1 MRIGYLASH
10 YPAVSHR
17 FLLREIQALRR
28 SGVEVETFSIHRTTG
43 AALLAQSDQEEG
55 RRTYAIWPPLSFG
68 LLRAHQ
74 TAVLAAP
81 ARYVGTLLFALRHAN
96 PGVRGR
102 LRGLF
107 HFAESMAI
115 WDAARRRNVRH
126 IHASFADSASDV
138 ARLVARFGGKRW
150 SWSLA
155 IHGPVEFEDVRLN
168 GLAEKVRSA
177 FFTVAISDFGRSQIM
192 AIAPEERWGDIHV
205 VHCGVEPAECAPK
218 PKQGDR
224 GEPEILCVGR
234 LVQRK
239 GQALLIE
246 ACAALQRRG
255 LPVRLTLI
263 GDGPQRAG
271 LEALAKRVGVC
282 DRVRFL
288 GSVGHDDILPRFRSA
303 DIFCLP
309 SFSEGVPVV
318 LMEAMAHCVPVVTTQ
333 IMGVPELVEDGYSG
347 LLVAPGRVDLLV
359 DALARLL
366 KDPEQRERL
375 GANGRE
381 KVLAEFDVNES
392 ARRLR
397 DVLIDRLG
405 PQ

>member
-28 SGVEVETFSIHRTTG
+28 CGVEVETFSIHRTPG

-55 RRTYAIWPPLSFG
+55 RRTYAIWPPRSFD
-68 LLRAHQ
+68 LLLAHL
-74 TAVLAAP
+74 TAVLTAP
-81 ARYVGTLLFALRHAN
+81 TRYVGTLVFALRRAN

-138 ARLVARFGGKRW
+138 ARLVVRFGGPRW

-168 GLAEKVRSA
+168 RLAEKVSSA
-177 FFTVAISDFGRSQIM
+177 CFTVAISDFGRSQIM
-192 AIAPEERWGDIHV
+192 AFAPEERWGDIHV
-205 VHCGVEPAECAPK
+205 VHCGIEPAECAPK
-218 PKQGDR
+218 PKQRDA

-239 GQALLIE
+239 GQSLLLQ
-246 ACAALQRRG
+246 ACAALHRCG

-271 LEALAKRVGVC
+271 LRALATRIGVS
-282 DRVRFL
+282 DHVQFV

-318 LMEAMAHCVPVVTTQ
+318 LMEAMAHSVPVVTTQ
-333 IMGVPELVEDGYSG
+333 VMGVPELVEDGHSG
-347 LLVAPGRVDLLV
+347 LLVPAGRVDLLV
-359 DALARLL
+359 DALARLVR
-366 KDPEQRERL
+366 DPELRERL

-392 ARRLR
+392 ARQLR
-397 DVLIDRLG
+397 AVLIERLG
-405 PQ
+405 RP